1 MKKRFN
7 HSKTGPKVKSEKVK
21 DNKQDNESSKP
32 SKKLKLAKAM
42 AALDDGYE
50 SS

>member
-1 MKKRFN
+1 MKKHFN
-7 HSKTGPKVKSEKVK
+7 RSKTGSRIKSEKVE
-21 DNKQDNESSKP
+21 DNNNDNESSKP